1 MNSLREMLA
10 KKPWLG
16 WVLAGVFLCAAIAI
30 YLKRTGGE
38 DPYSPSRMQEMVT
51 IKFIDTGDEMEI
63 PRGRLD
69 KELRGRGNLN
79 PEEGVINPK
88 TGKPTGFPFDKD
100 EWSEWIK
107 RINEEKAEASKAAA
121 GKSTGPVVRP
131 TPPAPELPP
140 AAPGAPSAP
149 K

>member
-1 MNSLREMLA
+1 MNTIRELLA

-16 WVLAGVFLCAAIAI
+16 WACAAFFLALAVFV
-30 YLKRTGGE
+30 YFKRSGSD
-38 DPYSPSRMQEMVT
+38 DPYSPDRMVELVT
-51 IKFIDTGDEMEI
+51 IKFVDTGDEIQM

-69 KELRGRGNLN
+69 KELRGRGGSLN

-100 EWSEWIK
+100 EWSEWIA
-107 RINEEKAEASKAAA
+107 RINKEKAEV
-121 GKSTGPVVRP
+121 GSTNTNKVVRP
-131 TPPAPELPP
+131 EAPAPPPAP
-140 AAPGAPSAP
+140 